1 MKRNGI
7 VQFVLVAETR
17 SRSLLIDESIKQ
29 LYPRLASTEDEDMP
43 KLGME
48 PIRRS
53 ALLEATIHEIGA
65 RGTLDVTVSQIAKR
79 AGMSSGLAH
88 HYFGSKEQIFAAAMR
103 HILSLYGAEVR
114 GALSM
119 AKSPRDRVEAVIRA
133 SFTPAQFR
141 PEMVSAWL
149 NFYVQAQRSDEARRL
164 LHIYQR
170 RLRSN
175 LHHAFRQ
182 IAPTRARTL
191 TRGTAAMIDGLYI
204 RQALGEGGIA
214 PDTAIDV
221 LLHYLDTSL
230 AQDSSA

>member
-1 MKRNGI
+1 
-7 VQFVLVAETR
+7 
-17 SRSLLIDESIKQ
+17 
-29 LYPRLASTEDEDMP
+29 MP

-48 PIRRS
+48 PIRRG
-53 ALLEATIHEIGA
+53 ALVEATIHEIGA
-65 RGTLDVTVSQIAKR
+65 RGALDVTVAQIARR
-79 AGMSSGLAH
+79 AGMSPALAH
-88 HYFGSKEQIFAAAMR
+88 HYFGSKEAMFAASMR
-103 HILSLYGAEVR
+103 HVLTLYGAEVR

-119 AKSPRDRVEAVIRA
+119 ARGPRARLEAIIRA

-141 PEMVSAWL
+141 PEMVAAWL

-164 LHIYQR
+164 LHVYQR

-182 IAPTRARTL
+182 VAPQQARTL
-191 TRGTAAMIDGLYI
+191 TRGLAAMIDGLYL

-214 PDTAIDV
+214 PEAAIAV

-230 AQDSSA
+230 PEEER